1 MGIPAVLAAAVKRI
15 PWGKVANAALEHG
28 PDFVRKIRKRLQAH
42 SPEEAEAKVTI
53 EQLSECIRELER
65 AVIKQEE
72 IIEQQNRS
80 IELLKEIGKT
90 VQARLNIFMTISAVT
105 AVLTIILFILLLRK

>member
-1 MGIPAVLAAAVKRI
+1 MGIPAVLAAAVKHI
-15 PWGKVANAALEHG
+15 PWGKVANVALEHG

-42 SPEEAEAKVTI
+42 PLAEAETVTN
-53 EQLSECIRELER
+53 EHLSECIRELEN

-72 IIEQQNRS
+72 IIERQNRN
-80 IELLKEIGKT
+80 IELLEEIGKT

-105 AVLTIILFILLLRK
+105 AVLTVILFILLLRK